1 MFAHATERDFAS
13 ARVDATLQRH
23 AQRARLLEDF
33 LEHEV
38 LELAE
43 FNLLKIEFQL
53 ANLGSQRHIVDC
65 RGAETLARDAR
76 NRIVRKHDRL
86 CGVRDD
92 CARITCD
99 HEFTV
104 ADPDHQRRTLARHDE
119 NIWFLLTHHRDR
131 IRTSHFTQRC
141 LHSLLQIAAIQLAN
155 EMREHFGVG
164 LTRERVPLF
173 LEVLLDRRVVLDDA
187 VVDNRDAVTMH
198 AVIAMRMRV
207 LLRDT
212 AVRCPARMRNADGS

>member
-1 MFAHATERDFAS
+1 MTHRNNDSAIFDDWVSVAEFTREVVVRWSLRKIFHQVRGHHARVQRRTGTDEHNLACVREFSCMFAHTTERDFAS

-53 ANLGSQRHIVDC
+53 ANLGSQRHIVNC
-65 RGAETLARDAR
+65 CGAETLARDAR
-76 NRIVRKHDRL
+76 NRIVREHDCL

-92 CARITCD
+92 CTRITCD
-99 HEFTV
+99 HKFTV

-119 NIWFLLTHHRDR
+119 DIWFLLTHHRDR

-141 LHSLLQIAAIQLAN
+141 LHSLL
-155 EMREHFGVG
+155 
-164 LTRERVPLF
+164 
-173 LEVLLDRRVVLDDA
+173 
-187 VVDNRDAVTMH
+187 
-198 AVIAMRMRV
+198 
-207 LLRDT
+207 
-212 AVRCPARMRNADGS
+212 